1 MTNLHE
7 AESCWENSLP
17 SFHGNRKHQSLNSN
31 YEDAGKLH
39 NQTSD
44 SGFFEQ
50 LSFGDKFNLS
60 TSLKGDQ
67 SHVLG
72 LEDLVNQIVDDDNS
86 LFAFNNICN
95 STSNANTLLSSLQS
109 DRRDDSSL
117 SSLWSSSLDDSGLH
131 DSSNIQSPLTFPAQ
145 FHSTPNYWEDRRSSQ
160 LQQSGALNKSSLSQ
174 NSMLHNGTSVSQPGN
189 VYVPQRNGNDDNTY
203 NGVEELN
210 RSCDVI
216 ERGHFDFDFFNSQ
229 TSSTDGRRL
238 SERSSVSS
246 LASQTSRQ
254 SCDSLI
260 DLQNIVTKMDISGL
274 GGSLP
279 QNQSHAILSNSGAM
293 QESSFHPM
301 PAFKTTQLTK
311 GNMRFSDENQNLMK
325 NVKSIAEQ
333 LSNSSVKR
341 ALTFVNDSVN
351 GKHDNIRYNFER
363 GEYCEMYSPINE
375 PEGRFVTQP
384 MNMKVFKPI
393 RSAQHLVQDSPVLLK
408 STEVKP
414 PIQILKN
421 PLTQNLKTGDQN
433 TMEERVMK
441 SVHLSST
448 SSPTFLTQTATQNQA
463 YLQQQQN
470 TSKLGTFPANGYT
483 NDSSYTL
490 APSTAS
496 TTPLHLTIPSQHMP
510 MQVFTNGTSPDFIRH
525 AQIPMAPPHPQLLKY
540 GSKIPYMF
548 PPGTLLSQPVI
559 PPDGYDLVAIDA
571 FGRMI
576 PVQYTDMVYEMP
588 PRYVQGC
595 QPMLSTMKMQRRS
608 GPANELHT
616 KLEECY
622 DQYKQMETERKKT
635 EAELARQN
643 PGKKVSSANNIVV
656 PRLPANPSRV
666 DRLIVDSFKE
676 HARIITLVEK
686 MERLRELNIHPSV
699 HSALE
704 RWLEGIRKVQARRKE
719 EIVNAA
725 NRHRNGSTR
734 NDNEKDITAL
744 AAAIA
749 ELTMLTR
756 KARTANWCALQMA
769 TLDNPDLSHMGIVL
783 QKQDGVNIY
792 RVQQPTMTLAPRPNS
807 Q

>member
-174 NSMLHNGTSVSQPGN
+174 NSMLHNGTSVSQ
-189 VYVPQRNGNDDNTY
+189 
-203 NGVEELN
+203 
-210 RSCDVI
+210 
-216 ERGHFDFDFFNSQ
+216 
-229 TSSTDGRRL
+229 
-238 SERSSVSS
+238 
-246 LASQTSRQ
+246 
-254 SCDSLI
+254 
-260 DLQNIVTKMDISGL
+260 
-274 GGSLP
+274 
-279 QNQSHAILSNSGAM
+279 
-293 QESSFHPM
+293 
-301 PAFKTTQLTK
+301 
-311 GNMRFSDENQNLMK
+311 
-325 NVKSIAEQ
+325 
-333 LSNSSVKR
+333 
-341 ALTFVNDSVN
+341 
-351 GKHDNIRYNFER
+351 
-363 GEYCEMYSPINE
+363 
-375 PEGRFVTQP
+375 
-384 MNMKVFKPI
+384 
-393 RSAQHLVQDSPVLLK
+393 
-408 STEVKP
+408 
-414 PIQILKN
+414 
-421 PLTQNLKTGDQN
+421 
-433 TMEERVMK
+433 
-441 SVHLSST
+441 
-448 SSPTFLTQTATQNQA
+448 
-463 YLQQQQN
+463 
-470 TSKLGTFPANGYT
+470 
-483 NDSSYTL
+483 
-490 APSTAS
+490 
-496 TTPLHLTIPSQHMP
+496 
-510 MQVFTNGTSPDFIRH
+510 
-525 AQIPMAPPHPQLLKY
+525 
-540 GSKIPYMF
+540 
-548 PPGTLLSQPVI
+548 PGTLLSQPVI